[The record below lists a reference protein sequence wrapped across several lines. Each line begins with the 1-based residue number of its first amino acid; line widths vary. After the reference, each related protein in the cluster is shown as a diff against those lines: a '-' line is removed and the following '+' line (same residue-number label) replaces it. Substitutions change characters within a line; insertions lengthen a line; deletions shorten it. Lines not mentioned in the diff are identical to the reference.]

1 MSDFYAILPK
11 IKIADY
17 SDRHLVKL
25 DQLISCSRP
34 DFPEFYS
41 ALRECFGA
49 CGAYHSVE
57 ADKCKDLPW
66 PKGQGVYAVW
76 LKKCGRDSCSLVY
89 VGMTGKFGH
98 KDGVALLPDKP
109 KGFRKRAERFH
120 PYCFTKKG
128 PFTDH
133 FEFDPLL
140 SLKEIQKAP
149 LEARYNR
156 RLPISELSIHCFVA
170 EPEFTIAPAF
180 IESLIL
186 QHYISSE
193 GRLPEANNK
202 F

>member
-1 MSDFYAILPK
+1 MNIDQLFACTRSSFRDFYG
-11 IKIADY
+11 
-17 SDRHLVKL
+17 
-25 DQLISCSRP
+25 
-34 DFPEFYS
+34 E
-41 ALRECFGA
+41 LRRCFEA
-49 CGAYHSVE
+49 VDCFHIVE
-57 ADKCKDLPW
+57 AEKCKALPW

-76 LKKCGRDSCSLVY
+76 LKQGDRDARSLVY

-98 KDGVALLPDKP
+98 KDGVAFLPDKP

-120 PYCFTKKG
+120 PYCFTQKG

-140 SLKEIQKAP
+140 PLKEIQKAP

>member
-1 MSDFYAILPK
+1 M
-11 IKIADY
+11 
-17 SDRHLVKL
+17 RHMAKL
-25 DQLISCSRP
+25 DQLLGCSRP

-49 CGAYHSVE
+49 SGAYHSVE
-57 ADKCKDLPW
+57 ADKCKDLLW

-76 LKKCGRDSCSLVY
+76 LKKGGRDTLSLIY

-98 KDGVALLPDKP
+98 KDGVALLPDEP
-109 KGFRKRAERFH
+109 KGFRKRAGRSH

-128 PFTDH
+128 PFTDQ
-133 FEFDPLL
+133 FEFDALFPL
-140 SLKEIQKAP
+140 KKIRKAP
-149 LEARYNR
+149 LEERYNR

-170 EPEFTIAPAF
+170 EPGFTIAPAF

>member
-1 MSDFYAILPK
+1 M
-11 IKIADY
+11 
-17 SDRHLVKL
+17 RHPVKL
-25 DQLISCSRP
+25 DQLLSCSRP
-34 DFPEFYS
+34 DFLEFYS

-57 ADKCKDLPW
+57 ADKCKDLAW

-76 LKKCGRDSCSLVY
+76 LKQGSRDPCSLIY

-98 KDGVALLPDKP
+98 KDGVAFLPDKP

-120 PYCFTKKG
+120 PYCFTQKG
-128 PFTDH
+128 PLADH

-140 SLKEIQKAP
+140 PLKEIQKAP

-186 QHYISSE
+186 QHYISSG